1 MSIELIVGPMFAGK
15 TKELLYRIR
24 QLKRNPQN
32 RVVCITH
39 TWDDR
44 YSQEGKIVSHEGD
57 SHPAIPLQ
65 SLLPFVSDHRYMDAT
80 HIVIEEA
87 QFFGDLHKFATQS
100 ADAHKKG
107 IVCAGLDGD
116 FQRNPF
122 GHLVELLP
130 HCDSIIK
137 LRANCPSCS
146 ETGTAIFTAR
156 MRDKG
161 SDQVYIG
168 GKEVYRPMCRKHY
181 IEYRQVPI

>member
-24 QLKRNPQN
+24 QLKRNPAN
-32 RVVCITH
+32 TIVCITH
-39 TWDDR
+39 ASDDR
-44 YSQEGKIVSHEGD
+44 YSEEGRIVSHDQD
-57 SHPAIPLQ
+57 SHPAIALQ
-65 SLLPFVSDHRYMDAT
+65 ELMPFVADYRYTEAT
-80 HIVIEEA
+80 HVLIEEA
-87 QFFGDLHKFATQS
+87 QFFGDLFAFVTQA
-100 ADAHKKG
+100 ADVHGKG

-116 FQRNPF
+116 FQRKPF
-122 GHLVELLP
+122 GHMGQLLP
-130 HCDSIIK
+130 YCDSSIK

-161 SDQVYIG
+161 TEQVYVG

-181 IEYRQVPI
+181 SEFLL